1 MIYVGLI
8 FDNALSPTDEALD
21 DMEELCHEEDYKDN
35 KPKVMINVIKRN
47 PERESDM
54 DIYSSTAIFTL
65 FRKIGSTIFEM
76 GKANGGYW
84 DMVNS

>member
-1 MIYVGLI
+1 M
-8 FDNALSPTDEALD
+8 FDNTLTPTDEVLD
-21 DMEELCHEEDYKDN
+21 DMDELCHEENYKDK

-65 FRKIGSTIFEM
+65 FPKIGSSIFEM